1 MRRLS
6 TLLLC
11 CWLILLPGSAF
22 AQRFGGDFG
31 GAVGFWLLYVDPGI
45 EEDRSFGR
53 DVGGVVAFG
62 GRGFL
67 QTGRVRLGGGGFAG
81 SFSCEGLNESSNRV
95 QGGLSGGGFVAEYL
109 LVQRNLELTVGGL
122 AGGGVVTI
130 EELLPPEMGDLG
142 DIERLRR
149 RRDGIFIGY
158 PWVRLGYNPAP
169 FVNAGLQLGY
179 LIGSEDVGGF
189 AVSLDVLVGIIP

>member
-1 MRRLS
+1 MRRLA
-6 TLLLC
+6 TLFLSC
-11 CWLILLPGSAF
+11 CLVLLPASAYG
-22 AQRFGGDFG
+22 QRFGGDFG

-53 DVGGVVAFG
+53 DVGSVLGVG

-67 QTGRVRLGGGGFAG
+67 QTGRVRLGGGGFGG
-81 SFSCEGLNESSNRV
+81 SFISEGLNESGHKV
-95 QGGLSGGGFVAEYL
+95 DGALSGGGFIAEYL
-109 LVQRNLELTVGGL
+109 LVQRNLELTVGGF
-122 AGGGVVTI
+122 AGGGVLTLV
-130 EELLPPEMGDLG
+130 EFLPPEPGDVG
-142 DIERLRR
+142 DVERLRR
-149 RRDGIFIGY
+149 RRQTLFIGY

-189 AVSLDVLVGIIP
+189 AASIDVLVGIIP

>member
-1 MRRLS
+1 VRRLS

>member
-1 MRRLS
+1 MRRLT
-6 TLLLC
+6 TLFLS
-11 CWLILLPGSAF
+11 CWLVLLPGSAL

-45 EEDRSFGR
+45 KEDRSFGR
-53 DVGGVVAFG
+53 DVEGVVAFG

-67 QTGRVRLGGGGFAG
+67 QTGRVRLGGGGFGG
-81 SFSCEGLNESSNRV
+81 SFSSEGLNESGNRV

-109 LVQRNLELTVGGL
+109 LVQQNLELAVGGL

-130 EELLPPEMGDLG
+130 EELLPPEPGDSG
-142 DIERLRR
+142 DVERLRR
-149 RRDGIFIGY
+149 RREGIFIGY

-169 FVNAGLQLGY
+169 LVNAGLQLGY
-179 LIGSEDVGGF
+179 LVGSEDVGGF
-189 AVSLDVLVGIIP
+189 AVSIDVLVGIIP

>member
-1 MRRLS
+1 VRRLP
-6 TLLLC
+6 TLFLC
-11 CWLILLPGSAF
+11 CWSVLLPGSAF

-45 EEDRSFGR
+45 EENRSFGR
-53 DVGGVVAFG
+53 DVGDVVAFG

-67 QTGRVRLGGGGFAG
+67 QTGRVRLGGGGFGG
-81 SFSCEGLNESSNRV
+81 SFSCEGLNESGNRV

-109 LVQRNLELTVGGL
+109 LVQRNLELAVGGL

-130 EELLPPEMGDLG
+130 EELLPPEVGDSG
-142 DIERLRR
+142 DVERLRR
-149 RRDGIFIGY
+149 RREGIFIGY

-169 FVNAGLQLGY
+169 LVNAGLQLGY
-179 LIGSEDVGGF
+179 LVGSEDVGGF
-189 AVSLDVLVGIIP
+189 AVSIDVLVGIIP